1 MKQAI
6 LCINDFSHSHCW
18 TEILNI
24 YTYIYFFVVYISVL
38 YEYIYF
44 SMHVQVNYYKHLHCC
59 SFN

>member
-6 LCINDFSHSHCW
+6 LCINGFSHSLCW

-24 YTYIYFFVVYISVL
+24 YMYFFVVYISVL

-44 SMHVQVNYYKHLHCC
+44 SMHVQVNYCKHLHC
-59 SFN
+59 